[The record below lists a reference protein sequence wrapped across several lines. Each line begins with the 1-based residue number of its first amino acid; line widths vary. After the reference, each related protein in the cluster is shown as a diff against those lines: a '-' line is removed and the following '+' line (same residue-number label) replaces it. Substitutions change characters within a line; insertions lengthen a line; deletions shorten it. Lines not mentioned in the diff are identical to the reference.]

1 MNAIEKMR
9 VHEKPSGHL
18 YQGVEGTESW
28 VGGEGRGGAD
38 LDRVIRE
45 GLLEVVTSEPRLE

>member
-1 MNAIEKMR
+1 MR
-9 VHEKPSGHL
+9 NL
-18 YQGVEGTESW
+18 QGTCTGRVEETESW
-28 VGGEGRGGAD
+28 VRGEGREGTD